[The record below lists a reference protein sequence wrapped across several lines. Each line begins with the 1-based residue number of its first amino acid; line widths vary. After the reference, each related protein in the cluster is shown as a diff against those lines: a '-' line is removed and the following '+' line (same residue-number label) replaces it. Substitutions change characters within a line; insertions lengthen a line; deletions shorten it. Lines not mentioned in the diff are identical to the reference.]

1 MITALS
7 SDELKAASILAD
19 TIIAGIKKLEIRYN
33 RLPEKEEVEREFVLG
48 LLVAY
53 GEDVKA
59 G

>member
-33 RLPEKEEVEREFVLG
+33 RLPEKEEIEREFVLG
-48 LLVAY
+48 LLVAF

-59 G
+59 E